1 MNKMQTEIT
10 TRLNLDTGREEQECK
25 IAINGKIVYTH
36 KAEIISGKVKI
47 LKNNDTNTR
56 SL

>member
-10 TRLNLDTGREEQECK
+10 TRLNLDTGREEQDCK

-36 KAEIISGKVKI
+36 KVEIINGKVKI
-47 LKNNDTNTR
+47 LKHNDTNTR